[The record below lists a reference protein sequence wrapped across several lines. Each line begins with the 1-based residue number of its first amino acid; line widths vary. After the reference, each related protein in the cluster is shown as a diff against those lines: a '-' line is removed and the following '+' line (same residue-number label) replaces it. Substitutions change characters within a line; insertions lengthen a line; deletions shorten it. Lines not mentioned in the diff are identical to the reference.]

1 MEYMRTLL
9 RDNELFRT
17 YVTVSSHPRH
27 LQYAVCRYSAG
38 QFELFLARKKFHFL
52 SLSGSMQWGETHK
65 QCNRLKLADMVA
77 KPHQRLTKYPLLLK
91 SILKKTD
98 EPSARDIV
106 NSMVRM
112 KEKWITNAVFLI
124 KKKKTYKSVFL
135 CVSSSRWRL
144 QRASST
150 AWTHRCDSVRTI
162 RSSPPF
168 LPVSTHTRLQ
178 RAAVKRWRR

>member
-1 MEYMRTLL
+1 
-9 RDNELFRT
+9 
-17 YVTVSSHPRH
+17 
-27 LQYAVCRYSAG
+27 
-38 QFELFLARKKFHFL
+38 
-52 SLSGSMQWGETHK
+52 MQWGETHK

-124 KKKKTYKSVFL
+124 KKKKDL
-135 CVSSSRWRL
+135 
-144 QRASST
+144 
-150 AWTHRCDSVRTI
+150 
-162 RSSPPF
+162 
-168 LPVSTHTRLQ
+168 
-178 RAAVKRWRR
+178 

>member
-1 MEYMRTLL
+1 
-9 RDNELFRT
+9 
-17 YVTVSSHPRH
+17 
-27 LQYAVCRYSAG
+27 
-38 QFELFLARKKFHFL
+38 
-52 SLSGSMQWGETHK
+52 MQWGETHK

-124 KKKKTYKSVFL
+124 KKKKTNKSVFL
-135 CVSSSRWRL
+135 CVSSLRWRL
-144 QRASST
+144 
-150 AWTHRCDSVRTI
+150 
-162 RSSPPF
+162 
-168 LPVSTHTRLQ
+168 
-178 RAAVKRWRR
+178 